1 MGLPFQGTI
10 KKSSPNESTKEKPR
24 DFQVSGLAPTFADI
38 LSAKKEFS
46 VSEQKDK
53 DFLDISLCYPL
64 VYTFIDPDVLTPANI
79 IFKKQYLRARR
90 SQKMQARIIK

>member
-1 MGLPFQGTI
+1 MAQ
-10 KKSSPNESTKEKPR
+10 
-24 DFQVSGLAPTFADI
+24 TFANV

-46 VSEQKDK
+46 VSDQKDK
-53 DFLDISLCYPL
+53 DFLDISVCYPL
-64 VYTFIDPDVLTPANI
+64 IHTFIDPDVLTPANI